1 MYKYMKNPL
10 IIGKPSTG
18 HIILISLCACKC
30 VYFMEF
36 CLIQT
41 QMISKC

>member
-18 HIILISLCACKC
+18 HIILISVHAN
-30 VYFMEF
+30 VYILWSFV
-36 CLIQT
+36 
-41 QMISKC
+41 